1 MIFTIIF
8 LVLFNPAQTNYWEVL
23 SKVDV
28 IKSYDQILGY
38 EVDIPIFNEAIKE
51 LEGERISLTGYM
63 MPVDSKSSD
72 YILLSSL
79 PYASCFFCGGAG
91 PETVVEVNL
100 MEELSYTNKL
110 IKIEGY
116 LELNDQDPLH
126 LFYILTGARLV
137 K

>member
-1 MIFTIIF
+1 M
-8 LVLFNPAQTNYWEVL
+8 LFNPAQTNYWEVL

-28 IKSYDQILGY
+28 IKSYDQMLGY
-38 EVDIPIFNEAIKE
+38 EVDIPIFHEAIKE

-63 MPVDSKSSD
+63 MPVDSKRSD

-79 PYASCFFCGGAG
+79 PYANCFFCGGAG

-100 MEELSYTNKL
+100 MEEISYTKKL